1 MPQTLSPGFKKLL
14 REPAYCQL
22 ATLMPDG
29 SPQNTQVWVET
40 DGEHILVNT
49 AEGRQKVKNVR
60 RDPRVALNVVD
71 PTNAW
76 RIASVRGRVV
86 DVTTEGADQ
95 LIDEL
100 AKKYVPGLTSGTKP
114 QADRVAGR
122 AGCLVATGRCLAS
135 CDPRRPGTADH
146 APMTRADP
154 SDLGRL
160 GA

>member
-1 MPQTLSPGFKKLL
+1 MPQTISPGFKKLM

-40 DGEHILVNT
+40 DGQHILVNT

-60 RDPRVALNVVD
+60 RDPRVAANVVD

-76 RIASVRGRVV
+76 RIASVRGRVL
-86 DVTTEGADQ
+86 DVTTEGADR

-100 AKKYVPGLTSGTKP
+100 AKKYLNEDSYPFRQPGEVRLTLKI
-114 QADRVAGR
+114 A
-122 AGCLVATGRCLAS
+122 
-135 CDPRRPGTADH
+135 PGKIKE
-146 APMTRADP
+146 MG
-154 SDLGRL
+154 LEE
-160 GA
+160 

>member
-1 MPQTLSPGFKKLL
+1 MAQTFSPDCKKLL

-40 DGEHILVNT
+40 DGEYILVVT
-49 AEGRQKVKNVR
+49 AEGRQKVKNAR

-71 PTNAW
+71 PTNAF

-95 LIDEL
+95 LLDEL
-100 AKKYVPGLTSGTKP
+100 SKKYLDEDTYPFRQTGEVLLTIKIAPEKINELGLEE
-114 QADRVAGR
+114 A
-122 AGCLVATGRCLAS
+122 
-135 CDPRRPGTADH
+135 
-146 APMTRADP
+146 
-154 SDLGRL
+154 
-160 GA
+160 

>member
-1 MPQTLSPGFKKLL
+1 MPQTISPGFKQLM

-29 SPQNTQVWVET
+29 APQNTQVWVET

-49 AEGRQKVKNVR
+49 AEGRQKVNNVR

-86 DVTTEGADQ
+86 DVTTEGADR

-100 AKKYVPGLTSGTKP
+100 AKKYLNEEAYPFRQPGEVRLTIKIALEKINEMGLEES
-114 QADRVAGR
+114 A
-122 AGCLVATGRCLAS
+122 
-135 CDPRRPGTADH
+135 
-146 APMTRADP
+146 
-154 SDLGRL
+154 
-160 GA
+160 

>member
-1 MPQTLSPGFKKLL
+1 MPQTISPGFKQLM

-29 SPQNTQVWVET
+29 APQNTQVWVET

-49 AEGRQKVKNVR
+49 AEGRQKVNNVR
-60 RDPRVALNVVD
+60 RDPRVAVNVVD

-86 DVTTEGADQ
+86 DVTTKGADR

-100 AKKYVPGLTSGTKP
+100 AKKYLDEEAYPFRQPGEVRLTIKIAPEKINEVG
-114 QADRVAGR
+114 
-122 AGCLVATGRCLAS
+122 LEELA
-135 CDPRRPGTADH
+135 
-146 APMTRADP
+146 
-154 SDLGRL
+154 
-160 GA
+160 